1 MKKFV
6 LTFLPLLASCASS
19 TKPDFVVMKY
29 TWKYCWEA
37 CGKKDNLAAVSS
49 RECIC
54 SQGDPIPINPLVR
67 SQKPS
72 GSGFMDE
79 FLKFLNG
86 E

>member
-1 MKKFV
+1 MKV
-6 LTFLPLLASCASS
+6 LLLALMLAGCAS
-19 TKPDFVVMKY
+19 TKDPEFIVMKF

-37 CGKKDNLAAVSS
+37 CGKKDNLAAVSMH
-49 RECIC
+49 ECIC

-67 SQKPS
+67 NQRTAN
-72 GSGFMDE
+72 SGFMDD

>member
-1 MKKFV
+1 MKLLRV
-6 LTFLPLLASCASS
+6 LSFLLLSSCAS
-19 TKPDFVVMKY
+19 TQPEFVVMKY

-49 RECIC
+49 TECIC
-54 SQGDPIPINPLVR
+54 SQGDPIPINPLTR
-67 SQKPS
+67 SQKQ

>member
-1 MKKFV
+1 MKLLGIFI
-6 LTFLPLLASCASS
+6 LLSLASCTTSNN
-19 TKPDFVVMKY
+19 DFVVFKY
-29 TWKYCWEA
+29 TWRYCWEA

-49 RECIC
+49 VECIC

-67 SQKPS
+67 NQKQDS
-72 GSGFMDE
+72 FMAA